1 MNLPIICLGIVG
13 FARLAQAL
21 GDSIDSGTSAASA
34 VPTPAKKQ
42 RTGAEKGPATAEY
55 DDGDDVD

>member
-21 GDSIDSGTSAASA
+21 GDSIDSGTSAGSA
-34 VPTPAKKQ
+34 VPAPAKNRGLTLK
-42 RTGAEKGPATAEY
+42 RALRMTMVTM
-55 DDGDDVD
+55 